1 MVRKNRKKLIT
12 PDPDPE
18 SLEMLDPESLKI
30 LDPDPD
36 PDPQH
41 CTVRTRMLA
50 PLKRIYRYQRTWLAK
65 RDDYTS

>member
-12 PDPDPE
+12 PNPDPE
-18 SLEMLDPESLKI
+18 SLEMLDPKSLKM
-30 LDPDPD
+30 LDLD

-50 PLKRIYRYQRTWLAK
+50 PLKRIYR
-65 RDDYTS
+65 